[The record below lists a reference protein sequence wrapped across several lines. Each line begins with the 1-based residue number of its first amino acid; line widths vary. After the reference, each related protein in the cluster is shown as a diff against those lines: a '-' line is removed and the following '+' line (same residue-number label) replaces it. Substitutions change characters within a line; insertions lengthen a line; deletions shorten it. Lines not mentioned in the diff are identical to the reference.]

1 MSHIDERIVKMSFDN
16 RDFEKGISQTL
27 QSLEK
32 LNQALKNTS
41 NVEVYSNLSK
51 SLKDIKGQLSTLNL
65 DELNKA
71 SKTDSIWSKFGNTL
85 ATVGKGIAGF
95 VGKIDISGTLDKLG
109 FSFNKAADGSNGL
122 GKSVE
127 TVTSKFSALGIM
139 GATALANITNKAVNA
154 GTALLKSLTIDPI
167 ATGFSEYETKMG
179 AIQTILTNTAH
190 QGTTLKDVTRTL
202 NDLNTYSDKTIYNF
216 AEMTKNIGT
225 FTAAGVDLDT
235 SAAAIKGIANLAAAS
250 GSSSQQASTAM
261 YQLSQALAAGKVSL
275 QDWNSVVNAGMGGKL
290 FQDALIRTSEQL
302 GTGAEKAIEK
312 YGSFRESLTKTGWL
326 TSEVLTETLKQISG
340 AYTEADLVAQGY
352 SKSQAKQIME
362 LAKNATA
369 AATEVK
375 TVTQLVDT
383 MKESVQS
390 GWAQSWEYIIGD
402 KDQATKTLT
411 AISKAFEELIGPST
425 EARNTMLKFWNENG
439 GRDAVIKGLGNVFQ
453 SLGKILG
460 SVRDAFKEVFPPMT
474 GEKLVELSNKFK
486 DFTEKIKIT
495 DEAAKKI
502 KDAFKGVFTVFDTIK
517 DAVMSLLSGFT
528 PLGDVLKSIGSVV
541 LNVASGIGK
550 MATNFGQA
558 IQKAG
563 IFETVAGGIKTVCG
577 WVSTAIGKLGD
588 AFSTFGDSVGKLDF
602 SKVFGAIGKAF
613 KDLGEFLKPVTD
625 GIGTALGSIDF
636 NTIMNTLKTGTFL
649 KVLQTLKGAFE
660 EVGDIGESAKGVFSS
675 LKGIGGKVKETLD
688 SVKEALEAWQQDLQ
702 AKTLLKIA
710 AAIGILTVS
719 LLGLATIDGKSLA
732 KGLAGIGVVFAE
744 LALAYMAISKVQG
757 AKGLGGVGVS
767 ASLIAM
773 ASAILILSGALKV
786 MSTINIGEMVTGLIG
801 MAAAMGTMFL
811 AVKMFDGAHKNLSK
825 TATSLVIFG
834 AAMMVMAGALKL
846 LGSIDAETLG
856 GGLFALAAVLV
867 ELAAFLAVSK
877 FGSLGPSTATG
888 ILVLS
893 TALVVLSQAVKL
905 FGNLNPDTI
914 IKGLA
919 GIAGILTEIAVFS
932 KFSGSG
938 LDMVTTAAGLA
949 AMSAA
954 MHVLASA
961 MHSMGSI
968 QWDEMARGLVA
979 MAGGLT
985 VLGVASSLM
994 SGGQLLIVGAGI
1006 AVMSASLLVLSAAL
1020 KSMGSMSWEQIAKS
1034 LVTLAGSLTILGV
1047 AAAAM
1052 SGCIVGAAAM
1062 LVMAGALAVLTP
1074 QLLLLGQ
1081 MDLAG
1086 VGIMLLALAGAFTVL
1101 GVAGLVLT
1109 PIIPSLLGLAAAV
1122 ALLGVGCVA
1131 AGAGLTAVG
1140 TGLGLIVAAVGG
1152 GGLVI
1157 VEFLRQLINLL
1168 PQMATKAAEA
1178 FAAFVAALANSVP
1191 QLVTGFTAILTAMLA
1206 AVGELI
1212 PQFIETGVTIVVGL
1226 VEGLCSAIPQLV
1238 EAGMEMIVGILEG
1251 IAANIQQVVEA
1262 AADIVINFLDGI
1274 AAKLP
1279 EVIESGINLALSFLE
1294 GVADGLTNNKDR
1306 IETAVRKVIIALVD
1320 AAKAVI
1326 TGSVDAIKEKGR
1338 EFLQGMVD
1346 GIKEKWDAAKK
1357 AVTDA
1362 VDKAKEGA
1370 KNCKDKLK
1378 QAGKDLIEGFK
1389 NGIKSKAEEVAKKA
1403 REVVEGAI
1411 SAAKKALKIN
1421 SPSKVFIEIGK
1432 YTSEGFAVG
1441 MEKYGYQAAAVAGD
1455 VANAVIDNVRDPL
1468 KNVAKIMNGDL
1479 NIDPVI
1485 TPVMDLSN
1493 IKAGTRALN
1502 GMVQDGTMQINGV
1515 SGRLAGTIGTI
1526 QNGNNNADIVSA
1538 LKDLQNSVANSGGNT
1553 YTING
1558 ITYDDG
1564 SNVANAIGTLVRAAK
1579 IERRI

>member
-32 LNQALKNTS
+32 LNQVLKNTS

-95 VGKIDISGTLDKLG
+95 VGKIDFSGTMDKLG
-109 FSFNKAADGSNGL
+109 FSFNKATEGSNGL

-127 TVTSKFSALGIM
+127 SVTSKLSALGII
-139 GATALANITNKAVNA
+139 GATALANITNKAMNA
-154 GTALLKSLTIDPI
+154 GMNVLKSFAIDPI
-167 ATGFSEYETKMG
+167 TDGFGEYELKMDS
-179 AIQTILTNTAH
+179 IKTILTNTAKY
-190 QGTTLKDVTRTL
+190 GTNLDDVNKAL
-202 NDLNTYSDKTIYNF
+202 NELNEYSDKTIYNF
-216 AEMTKNIGT
+216 GQMTDNIGKA
-225 FTAAGVDLDT
+225 TAAGLNLEDSVT
-235 SAAAIKGIANLAAAS
+235 FVKGMSNAAAGFGVDATRMAGA
-250 GSSSQQASTAM
+250 T
-261 YQLSQALAAGKVSL
+261 YQMTQALAAGVVRL
-275 QDWNSVVNAGMGGKL
+275 QDWNSLQQAGMGGEMM
-290 FQDALIRTSEQL
+290 QEQMY
-302 GTGAEKAIEK
+302 KAA
-312 YGSFRESLTKTGWL
+312 ESLGIYVDKSIPFRDSLQSNWL
-326 TSEVLTETLKQISG
+326 TAEVFMKAMENMANDPSLTQ
-340 AYTEADLVAQGY
+340 
-352 SKSQAKQIME
+352 
-362 LAKNATA
+362 
-369 AATEVK
+369 AATEVTSFTK
-375 TVTQLVDT
+375 LLGTLKETVG
-383 MKESVQS
+383 S
-390 GWAQSWEYIIGD
+390 GWAQSFEHIFGNKEQSTKLWTGLSESLGDIIN
-402 KDQATKTLT
+402 KSA
-411 AISKAFEELIGPST
+411 
-425 EARNTMLKFWNENG
+425 EARNKVLEFWNANG
-439 GRDAVIKGLGNVFQ
+439 GRDAVISGLGNVFT
-453 SLGKILG
+453 SLGKVLG
-460 SVRDAFKEVFPPMT
+460 SVKEAFQEVFPPMT
-474 GEKLVELSNKFK
+474 GEKLVELSKKFK

-495 DEAAKKI
+495 DGAAKKI
-502 KDAFKGVFTVFDTIK
+502 KDVFKGVFTVFDTVK
-517 DAVMSLLSGFT
+517 DSVVSLFTGFT
-528 PLGDVLKSIGSVV
+528 PLGGALKTIGGMA
-541 LNVASGIGK
+541 LDVASGIGK
-550 MATNFGQA
+550 MVTNFGQA

-577 WVSTAIGKLGD
+577 WVSIAIGKLGD
-588 AFSTFGDSVGKLDF
+588 AFSAFGNSVGKLDF

-613 KDLGEFLKPVTD
+613 AGLGTILKPVTD
-625 GIGTALGSIDF
+625 GIGKALSSIDF

-649 KVLQTLKGAFE
+649 KVLQTLKGTFE
-660 EVGDIGESAKGVFSS
+660 EVGDIGEAVKGVFGS
-675 LKGIGGKVKETLD
+675 LKGIGKNVVDVLSG
-688 SVKEALEAWQQDLQ
+688 VKEALEAWQKDLQ

-710 AAIGILTVS
+710 GAIGMLTVS
-719 LLGLATIDGKSLA
+719 LLGLASIDGKSLA
-732 KGLAGIGVVFAE
+732 KGLAGLGAVFAE
-744 LALAYMAISKVQG
+744 LALAYGAI
-757 AKGLGGVGVS
+757 AKIGGIKGTFGVS
-767 ASLIAM
+767 ASLISM
-773 ASAILILSGALKV
+773 ASAMLILSGALKV
-786 MSTINIGEMVTGLIG
+786 MSTINIGEMVTGLVG
-801 MAAAMGTMFL
+801 MAASLGAMVL

-834 AAMMVMAGALKL
+834 TAMMVMAGALKL

-856 GGLFALAAVLV
+856 GGLFALAGVLV

-893 TALVVLSQAVKL
+893 AALVVLSQAVKQ
-905 FGNLNPDTI
+905 FGNMNPDVI

-919 GIAGILTEIAVFS
+919 GIAGMLTEIAVFS

-938 LDMVTTAAGLA
+938 MDMIATAAGLA

-968 QWDEMARGLVA
+968 QWDEMGRGLVA

-985 VLGVASSLM
+985 VLGVASNLM
-994 SGGQLLIVGAGI
+994 SGGKMIAIGAGI
-1006 AVMSASLLVLSAAL
+1006 AAMSASLLVLSAAL
-1020 KSMGSMSWEQIAKS
+1020 KSMGSMTWEQIAKG

-1074 QLLLLGQ
+1074 QILLLGQ

-1086 VGIMLLALAGAFTVL
+1086 VGVMLLALAGAFTVL

-1140 TGLGLIVAAVGG
+1140 TGLGLIAAAVGG
-1152 GGLVI
+1152 GGLLI
-1157 VEFLRQLINLL
+1157 VEFIRQLINLL

-1178 FAAFVAALANSVP
+1178 FAAFVAALATSVP
-1191 QLVTGFTAILTAMLA
+1191 QLVTGFTAIITALLTA
-1206 AVGELI
+1206 VGTLI
-1212 PQFIETGVTIVVGL
+1212 PQFVDTGVKMVVGI

-1238 EAGMEMIVGILEG
+1238 TAGIELVAGILEG
-1251 IAANIQQVVEA
+1251 IASNIGRVVEA
-1262 AADIVINFLDGI
+1262 AANIVINFMDGI
-1274 AAKLP
+1274 AKKLP
-1279 EVIESGINLALSFLE
+1279 QVIQSGINLVLSFVE
-1294 GVADGLTNNKDR
+1294 GVASGLRNNTARLEAAMRNLIDAMIKAGLAAIRGAISGFVSGGKELLDGLCR
-1306 IETAVRKVIIALVD
+1306 
-1320 AAKAVI
+1320 
-1326 TGSVDAIKEKGR
+1326 
-1338 EFLQGMVD
+1338 
-1346 GIKEKWDAAKK
+1346 GIKSMMSAAGSAVKSCVSSAVK
-1357 AVTDA
+1357 AA
-1362 VDKAKEGA
+1362 SGLGS
-1370 KNCKDKLK
+1370 KLVS
-1378 QAGKDLIEGFK
+1378 AGKDLIKGFVS
-1389 NGIKSKAEEVAKKA
+1389 GIKSMAAEVGKAAES
-1403 REVVEGAI
+1403 VVTGAI
-1411 SAAKKALKIN
+1411 NKAKAALKIN

-1432 YTSEGFAVG
+1432 FTSMGFAVG

-1468 KNVAKIMNGDL
+1468 SNVAKIMDGDL
-1479 NIDPVI
+1479 NIDPII

-1515 SGRLAGTIGTI
+1515 SGRLAGSIGTI
-1526 QNGNNNADIVSA
+1526 QNGSGNADIVAA
-1538 LKDLQNSVANSGGNT
+1538 LKDLQSSVANSGGNT

>member
-32 LNQALKNTS
+32 LNEVLKNTS

-65 DELNKA
+65 DELNKVD
-71 SKTDSIWSKFGNTL
+71 KTDSIWTKFGNTL
-85 ATVGKGIAGF
+85 SSVGRGIAGF
-95 VGKIDISGTLDKLG
+95 IGNIDFGGVLGKLG
-109 FSFNKAADGSNGL
+109 FSFDDATEGSNGL
-122 GKSVE
+122 SRSVE
-127 TVTSKFSALGIM
+127 EVTSRFSALGIM
-139 GATALANITNKAVNA
+139 GVTALANITNKAVNA
-154 GTALLKSLTIDPI
+154 GMSLLKSFAIDPI
-167 ATGFSEYETKMG
+167 TSGFSEYELKMDS
-179 AIQTILTNTAH
+179 IKTILANTAQH
-190 QGTTLKDVTRTL
+190 GTTLEDVNKAL
-202 NDLNTYSDKTIYNF
+202 NELNEYSDQTIYNF
-216 AEMTKNIGT
+216 AQMTDNIGKA
-225 FTAAGVDLDT
+225 TAAGLGLEDSVAFVKGMAN
-235 SAAAIKGIANLAAAS
+235 AAAVFGVDANRMAGA
-250 GSSSQQASTAM
+250 T
-261 YQLSQALAAGKVSL
+261 YQMTQALASGVVQL
-275 QDWNSVVNAGMGGKL
+275 QDWRSLEQAGMGGKL
-290 FQDALIRTSEQL
+290 MQDEMIKT
-302 GTGAEKAIEK
+302 AESMGIFVDK
-312 YGSFRESLTKTGWL
+312 SVPFRDSLKSGWL
-326 TSEVLTETLKQISG
+326 TAEVFI
-340 AYTEADLVAQGY
+340 
-352 SKSQAKQIME
+352 
-362 LAKNATA
+362 ATMQRMA
-369 AATEVK
+369 NDPSMQQAATEINTFSK
-375 TVTQLVDT
+375 MIDSL
-383 MKESVQS
+383 KESIGS
-390 GWAQSWEYIIGD
+390 GWAQSFEHIFGDKEQSTKLWTGISEKLTEIIG
-402 KDQATKTLT
+402 KSA
-411 AISKAFEELIGPST
+411 
-425 EARNTMLKFWNENG
+425 EARNKVLEFWSANG
-439 GRDAVIKGLGNVFQ
+439 GRDAIISGLANVFT
-453 SLGKILG
+453 SLGKVLG
-460 SVRDAFKEVFPPMT
+460 SVKDAFQEVFPPMT
-474 GEKLVELSNKFK
+474 GEKLVEISKKFK
-486 DFTEKIKIT
+486 EFTEKIKIT

-502 KDAFKGVFTVFDTIK
+502 KDVFKGVFTVFDTVIDSVGK
-517 DAVMSLLSGFT
+517 LISSFS
-528 PLGDVLKSIGSVV
+528 PLGDVLGSVFNVV
-541 LNVASGIGK
+541 LNVASGLGR
-550 MATNFGQA
+550 MATNIGQA
-558 IQKAG
+558 IQKANIFDSIASG
-563 IFETVAGGIKTVCG
+563 IRTVCG
-577 WVSTAIGKLGD
+577 WLSTAINSLGD
-588 AFSTFGDSVGKLDF
+588 AFSGFSDKLGELDF
-602 SKVFGAIGKAF
+602 SKPFEAIGKVFTWLGTILKPVADGIGKALESINFDSILKVLNTLGIIKIVKTIGKAF
-613 KDLGEFLKPVTD
+613 SDLG
-625 GIGTALGSIDF
+625 S
-636 NTIMNTLKTGTFL
+636 
-649 KVLQTLKGAFE
+649 
-660 EVGDIGESAKGVFSS
+660 IGESAKSVFDS
-675 LKGIGGKVKETLD
+675 LKDVGSSVKGILD
-688 SVKEALEAWQQDLQ
+688 SAKEALQAWQQDIQ

-710 AAIGILTVS
+710 AAVGILTVS
-719 LLGLATIDGKSLA
+719 LLTLASIDGKSLA
-732 KGLAGIGVVFAE
+732 KSLTGLGVVFAE
-744 LALAYMAISKVQG
+744 LTLAYAAMSKIGGIKG
-757 AKGLGGVGVS
+757 ALGTS
-767 ASLIAM
+767 TSLIAL
-773 ASAILILSGALKV
+773 ASAMLILSGALKV
-786 MSTINIGEMVTGLIG
+786 LSTIDPGEMITGLVG
-801 MAAAMGTMFL
+801 LAAALGTMSL
-811 AVKMFDGAHKNLSK
+811 AVKMMDGSHKGLLK
-825 TATSLVIFG
+825 TSTSLVIFG

-856 GGLFALAAVLV
+856 GGLFALAGVLV

-938 LDMVTTAAGLA
+938 LDMVATAAGLA

-1140 TGLGLIVAAVGG
+1140 TGLGLIVAAVGS

-1157 VEFLRQLINLL
+1157 VEFLRQLIDLL

-1262 AADIVINFLDGI
+1262 ASDIVINFMDGI

-1279 EVIESGINLALSFLE
+1279 EIIESGINLALSFLE

-1326 TGSVDAIKEKGR
+1326 TGSIDAIKEKGR

-1346 GIKEKWDAAKK
+1346 GIKDKWDAAKK

-1362 VDKAKEGA
+1362 IDRAKEAASNLG
-1370 KNCKDKLK
+1370 DDLV
-1378 QAGKDLIEGFK
+1378 QAGKDLMNGFK
-1389 NGIKSKAEEVAKKA
+1389 EGIKKKA
-1403 REVVEGAI
+1403 QEIYNAAKSVVEGAI
-1411 SAAKKALKIN
+1411 KKAKETLGIA

-1432 YTSEGFAVG
+1432 FTSMGFAVG

-1468 KNVAKIMNGDL
+1468 KNVAKIMDGDL

-1493 IKAGTRALN
+1493 IKAGTRVLN

-1515 SGRLAGTIGTI
+1515 SGRLAGSIGTI

>member
-32 LNQALKNTS
+32 LNQVLKNTS

-51 SLKDIKGQLSTLNL
+51 SLKDVKGQLSSLNL

-95 VGKIDISGTLDKLG
+95 VGKIDFSGTMDKLG
-109 FSFNKAADGSNGL
+109 FSFDKATEGSNGL

-127 TVTSKFSALGIM
+127 TVTSKLSALGII
-139 GATALANITNKAVNA
+139 GATALANITNKAMNA
-154 GTALLKSLTIDPI
+154 GMNVLKSFAIDPI
-167 ATGFSEYETKMG
+167 TDGFGEYELKMDS
-179 AIQTILTNTAH
+179 IKTILTNTAKY
-190 QGTTLKDVTRTL
+190 GTNLDDVNKAL
-202 NDLNTYSDKTIYNF
+202 NELNEYSDKTIYNF
-216 AEMTKNIGT
+216 GQMTDNIGKA
-225 FTAAGVDLDT
+225 TAAGLNLEDSVT
-235 SAAAIKGIANLAAAS
+235 FVKGMSNAAAGFGVDANRMAGA
-250 GSSSQQASTAM
+250 T
-261 YQLSQALAAGKVSL
+261 YQMTQALAAGVIRL
-275 QDWNSVVNAGMGGKL
+275 QDWNSLQQAGMGGEMM
-290 FQDALIRTSEQL
+290 QEQMY
-302 GTGAEKAIEK
+302 KAA
-312 YGSFRESLTKTGWL
+312 ESLGIYVDKSIPFRDSLQSNWL
-326 TSEVLTETLKQISG
+326 TAEVFMKAMENMANDPSLTQ
-340 AYTEADLVAQGY
+340 
-352 SKSQAKQIME
+352 
-362 LAKNATA
+362 
-369 AATEVK
+369 AATEVTSFTK
-375 TVTQLVDT
+375 LLGTLKETVG
-383 MKESVQS
+383 S
-390 GWAQSWEYIIGD
+390 GWAQSFEHIFGNKEQSTKLWTGISESLGDIIN
-402 KDQATKTLT
+402 KSA
-411 AISKAFEELIGPST
+411 
-425 EARNTMLKFWNENG
+425 EARNKVLEFWNANG
-439 GRDAVIKGLGNVFQ
+439 GRDAVISGLGNVFT
-453 SLGKILG
+453 SLGKVLG
-460 SVRDAFKEVFPPMT
+460 SVKSAFQEVFPPMT
-474 GEKLVELSNKFK
+474 GEKLVELSKKFK

-502 KDAFKGVFTVFDTIK
+502 KDVFKGVFTVFDTVK
-517 DAVMSLLSGFT
+517 DSVVSLFTGFT
-528 PLGDVLKSIGSVV
+528 PLGGALKTIGGMA
-541 LNVASGIGK
+541 LDVASGIGK

-577 WVSTAIGKLGD
+577 WVSTAIDKLGD
-588 AFSTFGDSVGKLDF
+588 AFSTFGNNISKLDF

-613 KDLGEFLKPVTD
+613 TDLGTILKPITD
-625 GIGTALGSIDF
+625 GIGKALSSINFD
-636 NTIMNTLKTGTFL
+636 TIMNTLKTGAFL
-649 KVLQTLKGAFE
+649 KVLQTFKGVFE
-660 EVGDIGESAKGVFSS
+660 DIGGVADSAKDVFSS
-675 LKGIGGKVKETLD
+675 LKGIGEDASEVLSKVKD
-688 SVKEALEAWQQDLQ
+688 ALEAWQQDLQ

-710 AAIGILTVS
+710 GAVGILTVS

-732 KGLAGIGVVFAE
+732 KGLAGLGAIFAE
-744 LALAYMAISKVQG
+744 LALAYGVI
-757 AKGLGGVGVS
+757 AKIGGIKGTLGVS
-767 ASLIAM
+767 TSLIAM
-773 ASAILILSGALKV
+773 ASAMLILSGALKV
-786 MSTINIGEMVTGLIG
+786 MSTINIGEMVTGLVG
-801 MAAAMGTMFL
+801 MAASLGAMVL
-811 AVKMFDGAHKNLSK
+811 AVKMFDGAHKNLNK

-856 GGLFALAAVLV
+856 GGLFALAGVLV

-938 LDMVTTAAGLA
+938 LDMVATAAGLA

-1140 TGLGLIVAAVGG
+1140 TGLGLIVAALGG
-1152 GGLVI
+1152 GGMII
-1157 VEFLRQLINLL
+1157 VDFIKQLIDLL

-1262 AADIVINFLDGI
+1262 ASDVVINFMDGI

-1279 EVIESGINLALSFLE
+1279 EIIESGINLALSFLE

-1326 TGSVDAIKEKGR
+1326 TGSIDAIKEKGR

-1346 GIKEKWDAAKK
+1346 GIKDKWDAAKK

-1362 VDKAKEGA
+1362 IDRAKEAASNLG
-1370 KNCKDKLK
+1370 DDLV
-1378 QAGKDLIEGFK
+1378 QAGKDLMNGFK
-1389 NGIKSKAEEVAKKA
+1389 EGIKKKAEEIYKA
-1403 REVVEGAI
+1403 AEDVVNGAI
-1411 SAAKKALKIN
+1411 NKAKKALGIA

-1432 YTSEGFAVG
+1432 FTSMGFAVG

-1468 KNVAKIMNGDL
+1468 KNVAKIMDGDL

-1515 SGRLAGTIGTI
+1515 SGRLAGSIGTI